1 MADLNLLAARNQM
14 AISLGFHIILAS
26 LGIGF
31 PVITLIAHW
40 RGLRTGDPHYLELAR
55 RWAKVM
61 AVLFAVGAVS
71 GTILSF
77 EMGMLWPGLMGPY
90 GDVIGLPFTLE
101 GVSFFLE
108 AIFIGIYLYGWK
120 RLSARL
126 HFLSLFPIVLAGIA
140 GSFFILAVNAWMNSP
155 AGFDI
160 VDGQIVDVDPWA
172 AMFNP
177 AVGVQY
183 LHMLL
188 AAYMVSGFLVAG
200 VYAVGWLKGRT
211 DRHHRLGFMIAF
223 TVAAVAAPIQ
233 IVVGDTA
240 ARRLIDAQPS
250 KFAAMELVTEGGSNV
265 PFTVGGF
272 LQEDGDVVGAIE
284 IPSLGSLLGTRDI
297 EGVLPGLD
305 DIPADETPP
314 VNIVHVSFQVM
325 VAIGTALL
333 LLSAVYGWVWW
344 RRRRLPESRWF
355 WRAAA
360 VAGVAAIVAME
371 AGWITTE
378 VGRQPW
384 IVWQLVRTEDAV
396 TEADGLVWGLAA
408 IVVVYVGLA
417 ATTFV
422 ALRRISASF
431 REGRDVAT
439 PYGPPPSPPDGPPP
453 SPPDGPPPNPPDGR
467 RPGVPTDPPPSGD
480 R

>member
-1 MADLNLLAARNQM
+1 MDGALVADLNLLAARNQM
-14 AISLGFHIILAS
+14 AISLGFHIILAA

-31 PVITLIAHW
+31 PVITLVAHW
-40 RGLRTGDPHYLELAR
+40 RGLRSGDAHYLELAR
-55 RWAKVM
+55 RWAKTM

-108 AIFIGIYLYGWK
+108 AIFIGVYLYGWR
-120 RLSARL
+120 RLSARA

-140 GSFFILAVNAWMNSP
+140 GSFFILAVNSWMNSP
-155 AGFDI
+155 AGFDV
-160 VDGQIVDVDPWA
+160 VDGQVVNVDPWA

-200 VYAVGWLKGRT
+200 VYAVGWMRGRT
-211 DRHHRLGFMIAF
+211 DRHHRLGFIIPF
-223 TVAAVAAPIQ
+223 TVACIATPIQ
-233 IVVGDTA
+233 ILVGDTA
-240 ARRLIDAQPS
+240 ARRLIEAQPA

-272 LQEDGDVVGAIE
+272 LRDGEVVGALE
-284 IPSLGSLLGTRDI
+284 IPGLGSLLGTRDI
-297 EGVLPGLD
+297 DGVLPGLD
-305 DIPADETPP
+305 QIPPDQIPP

-333 LLSAVYGWVWW
+333 VLALVYGWVWW
-344 RRRRLPESRWF
+344 RRRRLPRSRWF

-360 VAGVAAIVAME
+360 GAGVAAVVAME

-396 TEADGLVWGLAA
+396 TAADGLVWSLAA
-408 IVVVYVGLA
+408 ITVVYLA
-417 ATTFV
+417 LSGATIA
-422 ALRRISASF
+422 ALRRIATSF
-431 REGRDVAT
+431 REGGDVAT
-439 PYGPPPSPPDGPPP
+439 PYGPPPTTPDGPPP
-453 SPPDGPPPNPPDGR
+453 TTPDGPPPTNPEG
-467 RPGVPTDPPPSGD
+467 PPPGGRSEPV
-480 R
+480 